1 MRNRLL
7 AAFLSIA
14 FAILVIQDLP
24 LASYLQ
30 TVERDSVTMSL
41 QRDAWT
47 LASAAEPLIAQGDF
61 AGLANIA
68 KGYAHR
74 TASEVDIVDGSGTVL
89 ASTRTSELGYDYSN
103 RVEIS
108 TALRGIAVA
117 GERNSASLGG
127 RMLVVSVPIR
137 SGTTMAGA
145 LRLTYAVASV
155 DAIVGMRIRSIYLA
169 GLVTLLVALTAAF
182 MLSGAYT
189 RRLRSIHAATE
200 QLASG
205 ELSARVHA
213 SEKGAS
219 ELRGLEAA
227 FNLMAARLQT
237 LVESQQSFASDAS
250 HQLRTPLTA
259 LRLRLENAFTSVQD
273 VGATELALEQAI
285 EEVQRLQLLID
296 GLLALAR
303 LEGQA
308 LHVDIVEVD
317 PIIDERIEMW
327 RPLTDER
334 GLDLVRNVPTGLR
347 VSAAK
352 GALPQVL
359 DSYLDN
365 AVEFAPEGSRIE
377 LRAVVHERSVEFHV
391 IDAGPGMGPGPRSNA
406 FNRFWRGRADG
417 SGTGLGLA
425 IASRLAEVS
434 GGTVRLDAVQPH
446 GIDAVVTLNRA

>member
-30 TVERDSVTMSL
+30 SVERDSVTMSL

-47 LASAAEPLIAQGDF
+47 LASAAEPLMVKRDF
-61 AGLANIA
+61 AGLAAIA
-68 KGYAHR
+68 EGYAQR
-74 TASEVDIVDGSGTVL
+74 TASGVDIVDDSGTVL
-89 ASTRTSELGYDYSN
+89 ASTRASELGYDYSN

-108 TALRGIAVA
+108 TALAGTAVS

-127 RMLVVSVPIR
+127 RMLVVAVPVR
-137 SGTTMAGA
+137 TGTTMAGA
-145 LRLTYAVASV
+145 LRLTYPVASV
-155 DAIVGMRIRSIYLA
+155 DAIVGRRIRSIYLA
-169 GLVTLLVALTAAF
+169 GLVTLLVALSGAF
-182 MLSGAYT
+182 LLSSAYT

-205 ELSARVHA
+205 DLTARVA
-213 SEKGAS
+213 TSEKGAS
-219 ELRGLEAA
+219 ELRGLESA

-259 LRLRLENAFTSVQD
+259 LRLRLENAMDSMRD
-273 VGATELALEQAI
+273 VTATEQSLEQAI
-285 EEVQRLQLLID
+285 EEVQRLQVLVD

-308 LHVDIVEVD
+308 MHVDVVQVD
-317 PIIDERIEMW
+317 PVIAERLEMW
-327 RPLTDER
+327 RPLTEER
-334 GLDLVRNVPTGLR
+334 GLDLRCSVPSGLR
-347 VSAAK
+347 VSAAN
-352 GALPQVL
+352 GALGQVL

-377 LRAVVHERSVEFHV
+377 LAAVVHEHSIEFHV
-391 IDAGPGMGPGPRSNA
+391 IDAGPGMEPGPRAHA

-434 GGTVRLDAVQPH
+434 GGSVRLDAVKPH
-446 GIDAVVTLNRA
+446 GIDAVVTLQRA